1 MEAQPRPFSPGWYGD
16 CCFPSGRWR
25 CPIVGQCGRTGQ
37 APADLFLFKTTEPAL
52 RTTAAAQALLDRRQG
67 QGLVTRAVSIVNR
80 VPPFGVGQHQRLGD
94 ALTAAQKAYAQTGMM
109 PELVGVYHRLGD
121 PAMKIR

>member
-1 MEAQPRPFSPGWYGD
+1 MSDWRPVRADWAGP
-16 CCFPSGRWR
+16 
-25 CPIVGQCGRTGQ
+25 CGPVRRSLTV
-37 APADLFLFKTTEPAL
+37 
-52 RTTAAAQALLDRRQG
+52 ALLDRRQG
-67 QGLVTRAVSIVNR
+67 QGLLTKAVSIVNR